1 MKSGTSRRYLL
12 KHTLL
17 YCILAV
23 VLVWT
28 LTPLLWMVLSSFK
41 GPSAITA
48 STPQLFFEPTL
59 ENYSGIL
66 AGAGN
71 LLGNVKNSLIAT
83 VAATVI
89 SVALGSLGGYGL
101 ARSRMRGKHHLSF
114 WIISTRMAPIAAVIV
129 PLYILFRNLNLLDT
143 LPGLTLAYL
152 TFNLP
157 FAIWIMSAFFA
168 DLPPA
173 LEEAAKIDGASRFRA
188 FWSIALP
195 LVKPGIATTSILCFL
210 FAWNDYAFARTFSGP
225 NSQTIP
231 VAAARL
237 VTQTGVDWGVMTA
250 IGTIVVLPMILAG
263 LVVRRY
269 LVAGLT
275 LGAVRE

>member
-1 MKSGTSRRYLL
+1 MKSGTSRRSLL
-12 KHTLL
+12 KYTLL

-41 GPSAITA
+41 GPGAITA
-48 STPQLFFEPTL
+48 ATPQLFFKPTL

-71 LLGNVKNSLIAT
+71 LLGNLKNSLIAT
-83 VAATVI
+83 GAATVI

-129 PLYILFRNLNLLDT
+129 PLYILFLNLNLLDT

-157 FAIWIMSAFFA
+157 FAIWIMSAFFG

-237 VTQTGVDWGVMTA
+237 VTQTGVDWGVLTA
-250 IGTIVVLPMILAG
+250 IGTIVVLPMIVAG

>member
-1 MKSGTSRRYLL
+1 MKSGTSRRSLL

-17 YCILAV
+17 YCLLAV
-23 VLVWT
+23 VLAWT
-28 LTPLLWMVLSSFK
+28 LTPLFWMVLSSFK

-83 VAATVI
+83 GAATVI
-89 SVALGSLGGYGL
+89 SVVLGSLGGYGL

-129 PLYILFRNLNLLDT
+129 PLYILFLNLNLLDT

-188 FWSIALP
+188 FWNIALP

-231 VAAARL
+231 IAAARL
-237 VTQTGVDWGVMTA
+237 VTQTGVDWGVLTA
-250 IGTIVVLPMILAG
+250 IGTIVVLPMIIAG